1 MWILLDFD
9 FKYPKEFLTW
19 ILVDM
24 GQIVPN
30 LHLVNLGIWLQEGF
44 IVGRMKLQNDLVTIT
59 KVPSGESQNETVSR
73 RATGQLFTQ
82 CPFFGRKD
90 SCRGKQIHSG
100 FKVCIILRETEIKGS
115 NLDRSA
121 GPEV

>member
-1 MWILLDFD
+1 MCVLPDFH

-30 LHLVNLGIWLQEGF
+30 FHLVNLGIWFQEGF

-59 KVPSGESQNETVSR
+59 KVPSGESQNEKVSR
-73 RATGQLFTQ
+73 RATGQLLTQ
-82 CPFFGRKD
+82 CTFFWPK
-90 SCRGKQIHSG
+90 
-100 FKVCIILRETEIKGS
+100 
-115 NLDRSA
+115 
-121 GPEV
+121 